1 MFILFFHLSGLALL
15 EILFYF
21 YYVGPME
28 GKEFKK
34 AIKTSINS
42 QELINIIQFQNP
54 YSSNDL
60 IFLNNYT
67 DYYSNYY
74 SSIVNEKEHER
85 ELYNNKLFV
94 KSMYCWSIIISITL
108 FVSALEFYYYY
119 YKFKKKKKINE
130 MFSRANV
137 EMVEYNIANRQRV
150 DSGSHDDIQED
161 EKFIDFTIVRKKVF
175 LKFGHLILLLSMILG
190 FEFWFFNNIVIKY
203 KIISREELAFL
214 ILQQFEIILNS
225 LTN

>member
-1 MFILFFHLSGLALL
+1 
-15 EILFYF
+15 
-21 YYVGPME
+21 ME

-42 QELINIIQFQNP
+42 QDLINIIQFQNP
-54 YSSNDL
+54 YNSNDL

-67 DYYSNYY
+67 DYYTNYY

-85 ELYNNKLFV
+85 DLYNNKLFV

-161 EKFIDFTIVRKKVF
+161 EKFIDFTIIRKKVF
-175 LKFGHLILLLSMILG
+175 LKLGHLILLLSMILG